1 MPIISLFYGIIIRM
15 FFRDNDKHKMPHM
28 HAFYGEYEAV
38 FTLGGEI
45 IAGDFPRK
53 QAALV
58 KAWALIHEEDL
69 NADWT
74 LALNGEETFRIDPLR

>member
-45 IAGDFPRK
+45 IAGDFQDRPPS
-53 QAALV
+53 LE
-58 KAWALIHEEDL
+58 L
-69 NADWT
+69 WT
-74 LALNGEETFRIDPLR
+74 TSFTEKINFSPA